1 MLVRPTSR
9 PDHLQQQGGGSAL
22 ALNVLGRLKHDAREM
37 KEAGD
42 LYTRALA
49 LSGNDSA
56 IFQVRRLMREWNG
69 MVGLGVSMQGAPP
82 PPFLFLLSSLV

>member
-1 MLVRPTSR
+1 V
-9 PDHLQQQGGGSAL
+9 
-22 ALNVLGRLKHDAREM
+22 ALNVLGRLKHDAREF

-56 IFQVRRLMREWNG
+56 IFQV
-69 MVGLGVSMQGAPP
+69 GLSVLCCG
-82 PPFLFLLSSLV
+82 